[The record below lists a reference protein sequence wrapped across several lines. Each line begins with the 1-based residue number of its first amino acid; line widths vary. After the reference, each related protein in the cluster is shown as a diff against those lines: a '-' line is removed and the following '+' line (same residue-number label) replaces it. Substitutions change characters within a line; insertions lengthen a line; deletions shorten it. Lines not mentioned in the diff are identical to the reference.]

1 MPIASFR
8 IKQDKAE
15 LTIFVFIGHCSPI
28 GHVCFPLLLTSM
40 LLLSPFGSMWVS
52 EKCCSWVNRNLKKL
66 MQSWDEI
73 KKAAIKNKSPLLMSS
88 FRRIRN
94 KANKLHSELKSNT
107 FLKEYL
113 KLKAA

>member
-1 MPIASFR
+1 MPSASFR

-15 LTIFVFIGHCSPI
+15 FTIFVFIGHCSLI

-52 EKCCSWVNRNLKKL
+52 EKCCSRANRSLKKL

-73 KKAAIKNKSPLLMSS
+73 KKTAIKNKSPLLMSS
-88 FRRIRN
+88 FRHIRN
-94 KANKLHSELKSNT
+94 KANKLHSELKT
-107 FLKEYL
+107 ILF
-113 KLKAA
+113 